1 MADDS
6 IFGSVLG
13 MDALPPSPL
22 MPIQTLLDPNALPAA
37 VSTGPDIAAQPASS
51 AAMADQNKGYG
62 AIGTDSSAD
71 AGLNVP
77 VGPAGQPAPAQ
88 IVPPTAPGQ
97 AGAWGGN
104 LPPFLNHAFNSL
116 ASPQADSG
124 IFGPNTGRFMAG
136 LGAGLQS
143 VGQNWNKPGGA
154 AFAASAGSAIQGG
167 QAYANQQQDQKL
179 KLVQAAI
186 HAWQLG
192 DMEMYRRAI
201 LGLQTLK
208 ANDLSQYRQGQLDMR
223 RQGLGIQPPQ
233 LQPQGPPQMRPG
245 AGPATPA
252 GAVAPAVISMPGNG
266 TRENPYAPRNAA
278 DYGDA
283 VMGSYVIHPNIGL
296 TVKGPTTPLPQFA
309 GAAPLANLMG
319 AGQAPSPATSPSVS
333 STTAGPSVPAG
344 TAAFPAQAAP
354 VADTPAAAVLPPAA
368 NREIGKV
375 YRTPRGPARWM
386 GNGWQL
392 EQS

>member
-13 MDALPPSPL
+13 RDALPPSPL
-22 MPIQTLLDPNALPAA
+22 LPIQTLLDPNGLPAA
-37 VSTGPDIAAQPASS
+37 VSAAPNIAAQPASG

-77 VGPAGQPAPAQ
+77 VGPPGQPAPAQ
-88 IVPPTAPGQ
+88 IVPPTAPGR

-104 LPPFLNHAFNSL
+104 LPPFLTGAFNSL
-116 ASPQADSG
+116 ASPQADGG

-167 QAYANQQQDQKL
+167 QQYANQQQDQKL

-192 DMEMYRRAI
+192 DMEMYRRAM

-208 ANDLSQYRQGQLDMR
+208 ANDLSQHRQGQLDMR
-223 RQGLGIQPPQ
+223 RQGLGIQPAQP
-233 LQPQGPPQMRPG
+233 QPQGPLQTGPG
-245 AGPATPA
+245 AGTAATAGVPAE
-252 GAVAPAVISMPGNG
+252 ISVPGNG
-266 TRENPYAPRNAA
+266 TRENPYVPRSAA
-278 DYGDA
+278 DYGDIA
-283 VMGSYVIHPNIGL
+283 AGSYLIHPNIGL

-309 GAAPLANLMG
+309 GAGAPPPVTRALPPRPAADGSSDPLARARDAINRG
-319 AGQAPSPATSPSVS
+319 APRDAVIKRLRDNGIDPS
-333 STTAGPSVPAG
+333 G
-344 TAAFPAQAAP
+344 
-354 VADTPAAAVLPPAA
+354 L
-368 NREIGKV
+368 
-375 YRTPRGPARWM
+375 
-386 GNGWQL
+386 
-392 EQS
+392 